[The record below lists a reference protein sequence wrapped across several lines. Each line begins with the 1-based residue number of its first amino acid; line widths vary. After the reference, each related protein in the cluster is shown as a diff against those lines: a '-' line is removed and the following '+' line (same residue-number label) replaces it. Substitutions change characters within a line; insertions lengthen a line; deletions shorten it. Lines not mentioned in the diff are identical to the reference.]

1 MNVSVVSMPEGVVTR
16 TDLSAARERLAASD
30 FVIVDIDLGEEPEPD
45 EEPGPEEGPAPGGE
59 PGPEEEPLFRGLGL
73 DDEVWEWL
81 GRPREP
87 VRVEYR
93 GDIVGCVVPVVDG
106 SRIVHVH
113 LLASERHLVTVH
125 HGPVEVIETFVER
138 LPQDRPADAAA
149 TVFLFLHDV
158 LEGFRRAASQALLEV
173 EDIEEAMFEQWE
185 PRDVHRLAQVR
196 RRAAQLHR
204 AFRPYAAVAQEFLAR
219 RGLANRDIP
228 EERRA
233 LHRLHEST
241 VRLVVLEIESLRD
254 ETRRAADSYA
264 SLVADRQNLVINRL
278 AIVSVIFLPLS
289 FLTGFFG
296 MNFGFMSTLM
306 SSEKAFL
313 ALGIGMQVC
322 ALFVAL
328 YFVLYRTH
336 WRQLRG
342 GAPDDDDADR
352 RRRRRLLRAR
362 RRPDG
367 EGS

>member
-1 MNVSVVSMPEGVVTR
+1 MIVSVVSMPEGVVTR
-16 TDLSAARERLAASD
+16 TDLSGARECLAASD
-30 FVIVDIDLGEEPEPD
+30 FVIVDIDLGEEPEPG
-45 EEPGPEEGPAPGGE
+45 EGPEPGGE
-59 PGPEEEPLFRGLGL
+59 PEPGEGPEPEEEPLFRGLGL
-73 DDEVWEWL
+73 DDESWEWL

-87 VRVEYR
+87 VRIEYR
-93 GDIVGCVVPVVDG
+93 EGTVGCVVPVLDG
-106 SRIVHVH
+106 SRVVHVH
-113 LLASERHLVTVH
+113 LLASEHQLVMVH
-125 HGPVEVIETFVER
+125 HGPVEVIETFVGR
-138 LPQDRPADAAA
+138 LPQDRPADPAA
-149 TVFLFLHDV
+149 TVFLLLHGA

-185 PRDVHRLAQVR
+185 PRDVQCLAQLR

-219 RGLANRDIP
+219 RGLAHREIP

-306 SSEKAFL
+306 ASEKAFL
-313 ALGIGMQVC
+313 ALGLGLQLC
-322 ALFVAL
+322 ALAVAM

-342 GAPDDDDADR
+342 GGPDDTAD
-352 RRRRRLLRAR
+352 RRRRRLLRAGR
-362 RRPDG
+362 RADD